1 MTDKKL
7 MFSSLI
13 LAASGAAAGAI
24 SVNGIV
30 QLLGALTTT
39 ISALAV
45 AYQTVMKAKADNA
58 KSSAE
63 AQAIHA
69 QTQATITQTEAKKLK
84 NKTKQILIDKL
95 KSRDISNEDLFKILD
110 DED

>member
-1 MTDKKL
+1 MTAKKL

-30 QLLGALTTT
+30 QILGAMTTT
-39 ISALAV
+39 ISALSV
-45 AYQTVMKAKADNA
+45 AYQTVMKAKADAA
-58 KSSAE
+58 KSNAE
-63 AQAIHA
+63 TRAIQA
-69 QTQATITQTEAKKLK
+69 QTDATQVQTKAKELK
-84 NKTKQILIDKL
+84 NETKQILMDKL
-95 KSRDISNEDLFKILD
+95 RNRDISSEDLLKLID